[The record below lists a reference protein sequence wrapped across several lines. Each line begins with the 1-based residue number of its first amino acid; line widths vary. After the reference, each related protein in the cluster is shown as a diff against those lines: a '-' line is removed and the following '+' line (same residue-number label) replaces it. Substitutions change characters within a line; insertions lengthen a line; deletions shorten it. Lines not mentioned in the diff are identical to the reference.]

1 MSAPERRTLS
11 DLKSGER
18 FNRPTVREAYE
29 LTRLRFE
36 LAEVVRR
43 RREELG
49 WSQAEL
55 GRETGMTQSSIAR
68 FEHGGTQPTLTTLE
82 RLAEALGL
90 VLKVEMTT
98 PPDPEAESHRDL
110 SPV

>member
-1 MSAPERRTLS
+1 MSIPDRVTLAELRTS
-11 DLKSGER
+11 ER
-18 FNRPTVREAYE
+18 FGQPEVQEAYE
-29 LTRLRFE
+29 QTRLRFE
-36 LAEVVRR
+36 LGEAVRL

-55 GRETGMTQSSIAR
+55 GRRCGMPQSSIAR

-90 VLKVEMTT
+90 VLNVRL
-98 PPDPEAESHRDL
+98 ES
-110 SPV
+110 PNAA

>member
-1 MSAPERRTLS
+1 MSIPDRVTLD
-11 DLKSGER
+11 DLRASER
-18 FNRPTVREAYE
+18 FGRPEVQEAYE
-29 LTRLRFE
+29 MTRLRFE
-36 LAEVVRR
+36 LGEAVRL

-55 GRETGMTQSSIAR
+55 GRRCGMPQSSIAR

-90 VLKVEMTT
+90 VLNVRL
-98 PPDPEAESHRDL
+98 ES
-110 SPV
+110 PNAA

>member
-1 MSAPERRTLS
+1 MSASPRRTTLS
-11 DLKSGER
+11 ELKSSER
-18 FNRPTVREAYE
+18 FERPAVREAYE

-36 LAEVVRR
+36 LAETVRL

-55 GRETGMTQSSIAR
+55 GRRADMPQSSVAR

-90 VLKVEMTT
+90 VLHVRMEE
-98 PPDPEAESHRDL
+98 PGAREHDL
-110 SPV
+110 SPA